1 MHVGPNQSPWFS
13 LTTGSIMKKRRT
25 IIFALS
31 VSLGGLFLI
40 SMALVFMGGTNMP
53 PAVIFRP
60 LSQSRLL
67 MSMDGFR
74 FAQFEKG
81 AVVWRMAAQQ
91 ADLYE
96 SKEARLRMIEVDFKG
111 DGLRRL
117 TLIGDAGTL
126 NTVTGDASISRGAS
140 DVRVLTSDG
149 YLLTTA
155 SLLWSA
161 SESLVS
167 TPEAFKLLGSA
178 IYLEGK
184 GFSANTDLQQITV
197 KKNVKAVLQE

>member
-1 MHVGPNQSPWFS
+1 
-13 LTTGSIMKKRRT
+13 
-25 IIFALS
+25 
-31 VSLGGLFLI
+31 
-40 SMALVFMGGTNMP
+40 
-53 PAVIFRP
+53 
-60 LSQSRLL
+60 

-74 FAQFEKG
+74 YAQFENG
-81 AVVWRMAAQQ
+81 AVAWRMTARQ

-96 SKEARLRMIEVDFKG
+96 NKEAQLRMIEVDFRG
-111 DGLRRL
+111 EGPRRL
-117 TLIGDAGTL
+117 TLMSDSGTL
-126 NTVTGDASISRGAS
+126 STETGDAALSRGAS
-140 DVRVLTSDG
+140 DVRILTNDG

-161 SESLVS
+161 SERLVKTS
-167 TPEAFKLLGSA
+167 DPFKLLGSA